1 MTKSGGMKPY
11 FADSII
17 QSQPL
22 LLANRLIVLTYGP
35 VYASPA
41 FCGPALGF
49 LSQILLLPH
58 SMMTSL
64 ICVSSMTVM
73 HDPHVRRHIVRPTR
87 NLCTRGSEI
96 CTKCGQDPKGPGRRH
111 PGTLGTFPAH
121 GR

>member
-17 QSQPL
+17 QSQPRL
-22 LLANRLIVLTYGP
+22 SANRLLVPKYGP
-35 VYASPA
+35 VYASLA

-58 SMMTSL
+58 PMMTSL
-64 ICVSSMTVM
+64 ICASSMPVM

-87 NLCTRGSEI
+87 NLCTRGSQV
-96 CTKCGQDPKGPGRRH
+96 CTCLLYTSPSPRDRTRSRMPS
-111 PGTLGTFPAH
+111 
-121 GR
+121 